1 MLISEIS
8 KRCELTKKAI
18 SYYEKQGLLE
28 VKYNHSGYRDFDEY
42 DVTLLKEINIF
53 RKLGMSVS
61 EIKKIIKSD
70 DKHKALSDFR
80 LKKEIHMQQA
90 IAQYECLNYLVE
102 SNSTIE
108 DAFNEIA
115 HKLDDNIVIKDK
127 LLQAFPG
134 NYGMYLYIH
143 FGKFLDGK
151 LDSDEKII
159 AYNRIV
165 EFLDHV
171 DSLEFPKELQQY
183 MTDVFDSLSQIK
195 LEEMDQ
201 AVVRAINDYDHYME
215 ENKETITKYLEYRNS
230 EEFKSSPAYR
240 MQQIL
245 IDFQKKNGYY
255 DIFIPNIKILS
266 NSYQKYQDKLELMN
280 ERFLTEYPE
289 AKLLDNYSFF

>member
-70 DKHKALSDFR
+70 DKHKTLSDFR
-80 LKKEIHMQQA
+80 LKKEIHMQHA

-108 DAFNEIA
+108 DAFYEIA

-134 NYGMYLYIH
+134 NYGMYLYVH